1 MHWCFVEDFLC
12 EHMGKISLFLTA
24 DLYQNKAGYRDIIQA
39 TYPEIKSRY
48 SVLFIPAV
56 TGLCQTACGGPGVF
70 HMAICV
76 MCIRFCIPFFKVFKH
91 HWHYHKPSLEETFH
105 HTSAAVMFTIKCYLH
120 DGKGRLGWNQA
131 EKVLTLLFIH
141 PHSTTS
147 NFNTLL
153 LSWCNYKSYW
163 TNYGIC

>member
-1 MHWCFVEDFLC
+1 MFCWGFFVWTHGEDQFVSNLWLVTEQSWLPGYNRSNLSGDKNQILRFIYSCCSHW
-12 EHMGKISLFLTA
+12 SLP
-24 DLYQNKAGYRDIIQA
+24 D
-39 TYPEIKSRY
+39 
-48 SVLFIPAV
+48 
-56 TGLCQTACGGPGVF
+56 GLWGPGVF
-70 HMAICV
+70 HMGICV

-131 EKVLTLLFIH
+131 EKVLTLLFTH
-141 PHSTTS
+141 PHSTS